1 MESSVSDYWQYLQ
14 NLSASLSPELL
25 DQISILLADTSL
37 DNPTSGRDFNNFAVF
52 ALIEAENS
60 EDLSQREFYLGIATE
75 ALNRE
80 EALDEYPL
88 CAAHLALVLA
98 AIGQIQSA
106 INLALTTF
114 LKILPLAYTENQ
126 KLLPGLVYFP
136 VNSTK
141 LGDLEISQ
149 IIAAENSYQQS
160 ILLISQVLCYSTSVF
175 YDFGLRALHLAIQI
189 LPDSP
194 TSNLK
199 LGVASILN
207 NQMEGVLYLH
217 RASKIAPEDAKI
229 WQALHLIYRDL
240 KQPIIAQS
248 FLQKGRSL
256 RQQNPNQINWQWTN
270 LESNSAFT
278 YVPFENN
285 LILTVEAS
293 LCSIVT
299 SVLLAEGDWFE
310 NEIEFW
316 RHWIEPGMTVIDVG
330 ANVGVY
336 TFSAAQKVGSSGCV
350 LAVEP
355 FSGGVS
361 CLSET
366 CRINEINWVKV
377 CAGAASDRNG
387 FINLQLEVSNE
398 YNAII
403 SDEDAAEISPEK
415 LQKVACFTLD
425 SLVEKENLNRVDLL
439 KIDAEGHEM
448 SVLLG
453 SETILTQ
460 FAPLII
466 YENVIS
472 GVQNSNLP
480 VAEFLLEKGYQLFSY
495 QPFLR
500 KLIPI
505 DNLTDLP
512 AKLNIIALPEGRVAG
527 INT

>member
-1 MESSVSDYWQYLQ
+1 MQNPVSDYWQYLQ
-14 NLSASLSPELL
+14 NLSTSLTPKMLE
-25 DQISILLADTSL
+25 QINILLANTSL
-37 DNPTSGRDFNNFAVF
+37 DEPTSGRDFNNFAVL

-60 EDLSQREFYLGIATE
+60 EDLSQREFYLEIAIE

-98 AIGQIQSA
+98 AIGQTQSA
-106 INLALTTF
+106 IDLALTTF
-114 LKILPLAYTENQ
+114 LKIIHLAYEKNKNLPL
-126 KLLPGLVYFP
+126 GLIYFP
-136 VNSTK
+136 ANTTK
-141 LGDLEISQ
+141 FADSKISQ
-149 IIAAENSYQQS
+149 ILTAENSYQQS
-160 ILLISQVLCYSTSVF
+160 ILLISQVLFYSTSVF
-175 YDFGLRALHLAIQI
+175 YDFGLRALHLATHL
-189 LPDSP
+189 LPDS
-194 TSNLK
+194 SIINLK
-199 LGVASILN
+199 LGIASILN
-207 NQMEGVLYLH
+207 NQMEGLLYLH
-217 RASKIAPEDAKI
+217 RASQIAPENAKI

-240 KQPIIAQS
+240 KKPEIAKS
-248 FLQKGRSL
+248 FLQKGRIL
-256 RQQNPNQINWQWTN
+256 REKHPDRRDLQWAE
-270 LESNSAFT
+270 LESNSDFT
-278 YVPFENN
+278 YVTFENN
-285 LILTVEAS
+285 LILAVEAS

-310 NEIEFW
+310 KEIEFW

-336 TFSAAQKVGSSGCV
+336 TFSAAQKVGNSGCV

-355 FSGGVS
+355 FSGCVS
-361 CLSET
+361 CLLET

-403 SDEDAAEISPEK
+403 SDEDAAKIPPEK

-453 SETILTQ
+453 SEMILTR
-460 FAPLII
+460 FAPVII

-505 DNLTDLP
+505 DNLADLP
-512 AKLNIIALPEGRVAG
+512 AKLNIIALPEARVTG